1 VGGIL
6 KEVEMACKSEKS
18 DSSLIKRLNRIEG
31 QVRGIKN
38 MIEEDRGCLEV
49 MTQILSVSSA
59 IRSVWEILA
68 AHHLHDC
75 LSECEDINEK
85 KDSINQILFQIKKLR

>member
-1 VGGIL
+1 MG
-6 KEVEMACKSEKS
+6 CKSEKS
-18 DSSLIKRLNRIEG
+18 DSALIKRLNRIEG

-38 MIEEDRGCLEV
+38 MIEEDRGCIDV

-68 AHHLHDC
+68 AHHLQDC
-75 LSECEDINEK
+75 LAECEDIKEKNE
-85 KDSINQILFQIKKLR
+85 SINQILEQIKKLR

>member
-1 VGGIL
+1 
-6 KEVEMACKSEKS
+6 MSCKSEKS
-18 DSSLIKRLNRIEG
+18 NAVLIKRLNRIEG

-38 MIEEDRGCLEV
+38 MIEEDRGCIDV

-68 AHHLHDC
+68 AHHLQDC
-75 LSECEDINEK
+75 LAECADNNEK
-85 KDSINQILFQIKKLR
+85 KYSINQILEQIKKLR